1 MAQEKKT
8 GWSFVRN
15 PLLWVGSFI
24 LGALATWFLGFF
36 NQFLPSPPR
45 VVLAIENAIQSK
57 PPPSAERFRFVLTW
71 LRNDPAGTYTHEV
84 EQNFYQ
90 IEGIE
95 LVRSECIVEA
105 SGAADEW
112 QSPMQERAREILNE
126 WNADVAIVGSAR
138 SSNEGIQLSLWFV
151 SRAGTD
157 TLGRQE
163 PYALTVPLPEK
174 FREDLGAQIAA
185 VALSAAASAADN
197 EARGQVLTDGLEAVV
212 KRIGNLL
219 ASSTITASERRAA
232 LHVAHGAVLLTLGA
246 REDGTERLEQ
256 AVTAYNAA
264 LEVYTRE
271 RVPLDWAVTQNNLGA
286 VLWTL
291 GEREDGTERLEQA
304 VTAFTAALEVRTRQ
318 QVPLQWAATQNNLG
332 AVLWTLGER
341 EDGTE
346 RLEQAVTAF
355 TAALEVRTRQRV
367 RLDWA
372 ATQNNLGAALRTL
385 GEREDGTER
394 LEQAVTAFTAALE
407 VRTRQRVRLDW
418 AMTQNNLG
426 AALATLGEREDGTE
440 RLEQAVTAFTAAL
453 EVYTR
458 EQVPLQWA
466 ATQNNLGNALRD
478 PGGARGRDRA
488 ARTGRHRLHRRPRSA
503 TPASRCRY
511 SGPLPRTTSAMPS
524 GPWGSARTG
533 PSGSNRPSPP
543 TPPPS
548 KCAPASG
555 CRSTGP

>member
-1 MAQEKKT
+1 MAKERTT
-8 GWSFVRN
+8 GWSFVRK
-15 PLLWVGSFI
+15 PLFWVGGVI
-24 LGALATWFLGFF
+24 LGALATWFLGVF
-36 NQFLPSPPR
+36 NQLLPSPPR
-45 VVLAIENAIQSK
+45 VALAIENAIQST

-95 LVRSECIVEA
+95 LVRSVHIVEA

-112 QSPMQERAREILNE
+112 QPPMQERAREILNK

-163 PYALTVPLPEK
+163 PYALTVPLPEE
-174 FREDLGAQIAA
+174 FREDLGAQVAA
-185 VALSAAASAADN
+185 VALCAAAPAADT

-232 LHVAHGAVLLTLGA
+232 LHVAHGNALQTLGE

-264 LEVYTRE
+264 VEVHTRE
-271 RVPLDWAVTQNNLGA
+271 RVPLDWAMTQNNLGA
-286 VLWTL
+286 ALAILGTREDGTERLEQAVTAYNAAVEVHTRERVPLDWAMTQNNLDNALQTL

-304 VTAFTAALEVRTRQ
+304 VTAYNAAVEVHTRE
-318 QVPLQWAATQNNLG
+318 QVP
-332 AVLWTLGER
+332 
-341 EDGTE
+341 
-346 RLEQAVTAF
+346 
-355 TAALEVRTRQRV
+355 
-367 RLDWA
+367 LDWA

-394 LEQAVTAFTAALE
+394 LEQAVTAY
-407 VRTRQRVRLDW
+407 
-418 AMTQNNLG
+418 N
-426 AALATLGEREDGTE
+426 
-440 RLEQAVTAFTAAL
+440 AAL

-466 ATQNNLGNALRD
+466 ATQNNLGNALRTLGARED
-478 PGGARGRDRA
+478 GTERLEQAVTAYNAAVEVHTREQMPLDWAATQNNLGNALRTPGGARRRDRA
-488 ARTGRHRLHRRPRSA
+488 ARTGRHRLQRRPRGA
-503 TPASRCRY
+503 HPRAGAAQLGQHAGQSRGR
-511 SGPLPRTTSAMPS
+511 PRVPRQP
-524 GPWGSARTG
+524 GI
-533 PSGSNRPSPP
+533 
-543 TPPPS
+543 
-548 KCAPASG
+548 
-555 CRSTGP
+555 